1 MVTFHCLNAAG
12 KKICSVKVNSA
23 GFSGTYFSLYAFT
36 EEELIESIKEC
47 QEKIVE
53 LRDKSTQAD
62 RYDYEAECGSDDEYA
77 ASMRSCLESPG
88 SRESMFDYVS
98 VLSTFCV
105 LLGEFRNEDVK
116 SVVSRSVYKDRK
128 WSKEAEARKNQS

>member
-1 MVTFHCLNAAG
+1 MVTFHCLNADG
-12 KKICSVKVNSA
+12 KKICSVKVDSA
-23 GFSGTYFSLYAFT
+23 GFVRTCSSLHSYT
-36 EEELIESIKEC
+36 EEELIESISEC
-47 QEKIVE
+47 QAEITR
-53 LRDKSTQAD
+53 LHDKSTQVD

-77 ASMRSCLESPG
+77 ASMRSCLESPE
-88 SRESMFDYVS
+88 SRGAMFDYVA
-98 VLSTFCV
+98 VLSGLCI